1 MPDWF
6 SWGTR
11 YERTC
16 RPTRSPG
23 PLGPSA
29 PAGITKEEM
38 LALLKENNEVS
49 KSELKLM
56 LDDSIAVLKVD
67 IKNLRREIRKAPFIQ
82 VALQPLG
89 APTLVPVVRIL
100 PRRGARRGAVR
111 GRRCGL
117 DGPRTS

>member
-1 MPDWF
+1 MPDWL

-16 RPTRSPG
+16 RSTRSPG

-38 LALLKENNEVS
+38 LALLKRNNEVL
-49 KSELKLM
+49 KSELKPM
-56 LDDSIAVLKVD
+56 LDDSIVVLKVD

-82 VALQPLG
+82 EAL
-89 APTLVPVVRIL
+89 VRISYL
-100 PRRGARRGAVR
+100 SDSYKR
-111 GRRCGL
+111 L
-117 DGPRTS
+117 LTTDI

>member
-82 VALQPLG
+82 VAL
-89 APTLVPVVRIL
+89 VRISHL
-100 PRRGARRGAVR
+100 SDSYKRY
-111 GRRCGL
+111 
-117 DGPRTS
+117 